1 MCLAIPGK
9 VISITGSPTD
19 LSSDEMSVF
28 DELWGDVLFSD
39 GTSGGTSDG
48 DSDGT
53 FDSSSYIKQGVRR
66 QVNLSYVPE
75 VAIGDY
81 VIVHAGF
88 AISQLDQEEA
98 EATLALF
105 LSGDD

>member
-19 LSSDEMSVF
+19 LSNDEACVF
-28 DELWGDVLFSD
+28 DELWGEVLFSD
-39 GTSGGTSDG
+39 GAFDGTSDG
-48 DSDGT
+48 TSD
-53 FDSSSYIKQGVRR
+53 IKEGVRR

-75 VAIGDY
+75 IAIGDY

-105 LSGDD
+105 LNGDDSQ

>member
-9 VISITGSPTD
+9 VISITGSLTD
-19 LSSDEMSVF
+19 LSNGEESVF
-28 DELWGDVLFSD
+28 DELWGEVLFCD
-39 GTSGGTSDG
+39 RTPGLGE
-48 DSDGT
+48 
-53 FDSSSYIKQGVRR
+53 GVRR

-75 VAIGDY
+75 IVIGDY

>member
-1 MCLAIPGK
+1 MCLAIPGR
-9 VISITGSPTD
+9 VISIADPSTD
-19 LSSDEMSVF
+19 LSNGEKCVF

-39 GTSGGTSDG
+39 GASDG
-48 DSDGT
+48 ASDT
-53 FDSSSYIKQGVRR
+53 KEGVRR

-75 VAIGDY
+75 IAVGDY